1 MRLGVISIILLCMLA
16 GLASA
21 SVAIAGPTTVTRGGV
36 SDGQPNVDG
45 FFNLSISGNDSAS
58 VPMHLGLVVIPQT
71 MTGDICD
78 RPPYLINN
86 SIVGDT
92 LVLGDDAKIWPED
105 YSNPY
110 YFSKVSPNG
119 VDSPSV
125 GPWTVPWNGTHYYG
139 AINTNN
145 TTVMVGTLYPDDGTN
160 EFVSSSLKPG
170 SYTYHLQS
178 DFKQSV
184 PGSDSQDFNVTV
196 TYGAV
201 TAGAYNFTSWSQGS
215 LVPISTI
222 QSGHTVMLQGT
233 NTDTKTTYLWVGGEG
248 LPKCG
253 QFLGAL
259 TVEPQPTDNK
269 GAFMN
274 GTWYYQWEAPCT
286 GGNYT
291 VYASSVNSSD
301 VVPRLKNK
309 YALESCSASC
319 SEGGICGL
327 YNCPTCGPTPATI
340 SIKVTEPEF
349 NFTVPEIVD
358 RCCCAAFPCGATDPM
373 TSINLTG
380 YTGTPQQPVRVWLF
394 GNSWMGS
401 APYLVSNFTSGV
413 DSQGTFDLDVRTLF
427 STNGNH
433 IPFCELDAGEY
444 NLVIQI
450 PGCNSSA
457 IDVGPSYISKD
468 LVGYKA
474 YQALITKLNDRGQ
487 ALCPVCPKV
496 TDKYV
501 TLKFTIRDICNG
513 GSADFNGTPTSGLV
527 KLPVQFTD
535 LSTFMGTSWSWDFG
549 DNATSNETNPLH
561 VYTTPGN
568 YTVTLKVSN
577 GTITKEQK
585 KFDYIK
591 VSEVPSKYFEP
602 VANFTYSITHD
613 TTGEVQFID
622 QSFGSTPLTYSWNF
636 GDNSTSTNVSPFH
649 QFFALGIYSVT
660 LTVTDTHGKVSNITQ
675 QINVNAVP
683 IYSSP
688 VANFTYVPKNVD
700 PMTIQFIDQSFSST
714 DLWYLWNFGDGTNS
728 TDKVPAHTYTT
739 AATYNVSLTVTDQY
753 DNASTASQ
761 SIQVPVTP
769 GGLPNIDF
777 TADITSGQYP
787 LTVQFLDN
795 TTTTWADSWQW
806 NFGDGAVSSL
816 RSPSHTYTTP
826 GQYTVTLR
834 AANVNGEGNEMTKEN
849 YIIVQNHPPV
859 IAATADPMSGN
870 FPLKVEFTANATVNN
885 KTVEQSAPLIKTWIW
900 EFGDSS
906 TTSEQNPTHVYETPG
921 NYNVTV
927 LCQLVDGVSSQIDV
941 GTIKVGPQPYA
952 NFYWDYLD
960 KDETC
965 CYLVK
970 FTDTSV
976 GAASWNWDFGDGLT
990 SIEQN
995 PTHRFKE
1002 VGSYNVTLT
1011 IKDSSSA
1018 TSIMTK
1024 TVQITSGYTTPTPTP
1039 TPTPVPGQVIA
1050 DFTSKATAT
1059 RTIAFTDV
1067 STGEINGSTTWSWSF
1082 GDGTIASIQ
1091 NPIHLYPTDGQY
1103 TVVLTVSN
1111 GQFSDSESKTIGVR

>member
-1 MRLGVISIILLCMLA
+1 MLA

-21 SVAIAGPTTVTRGGV
+21 SVAISGPSTVTRGGV

-45 FFNLSISGNDSAS
+45 YFNLSVSGNSSAS
-58 VPMHLGLVVIPQT
+58 VPMHLGLVVVPQT

-78 RPPYLINN
+78 RPPFLINN
-86 SIVGDT
+86 SVVGDP
-92 LVLGDDAKIWPED
+92 LLLGSNATIWPED
-105 YSNPY
+105 FGNPY
-110 YFSKVSPNG
+110 TFWDVSPNG
-119 VDSPSV
+119 VESPSV
-125 GPWTVPWNGTHYYG
+125 GPWTVPWGGSHYYG
-139 AINTNN
+139 MVNTNN
-145 TTVMVGTLYPDDGTN
+145 TSVMVGTLYPDDGTN
-160 EFVSSSLKPG
+160 EFVATSLKPG
-170 SYTYHLQS
+170 TYTYHLQS
-178 DFKQSV
+178 DFQQSV
-184 PGSDSQDFNVTV
+184 PGSDSQDYNVTI

-215 LVPISTI
+215 LVPVSTI

-233 NTDTKTTYLWVGGEG
+233 NTDSKTTYLWVGGEG
-248 LPKCG
+248 LPQCG
-253 QFLGAL
+253 EFLGAL
-259 TVEPQPTDNK
+259 TVEPQPSDNQ

-309 YALESCSASC
+309 YTLEGCSASC

-327 YNCPTCGPTPATI
+327 YDCPTCGPSPATV
-340 SIKVTEPEF
+340 SITVIEPEF
-349 NFTVPEIVD
+349 NFTVPTIVD
-358 RCCCAAFPCGATDPM
+358 RCCCAAFPCGSSDPM

-380 YTGTPQQPVRVWLF
+380 YTGTPQQSVRVWLF

-401 APYLVSNFTSGV
+401 APYLVSNFTSGI
-413 DSQGTFDLDVRTLF
+413 DSQGTFNLDVRTLF

-444 NLVIQI
+444 NLIVQI
-450 PGCNSSA
+450 PGCDSDA
-457 IDVGPSYISKD
+457 IGVGPSYIPSD

-474 YQALITKLNDRGQ
+474 YQALITKLNDKGQ

-501 TLKFTIRDICNG
+501 SLKFTIKDICNG
-513 GSADFNGTPTSGLV
+513 GSADFNGTPTEGLV

-535 LSTFMGTSWSWDFG
+535 LSTFSGTSWAWDFG
-549 DNATSNETNPLH
+549 DNVTSNETNPLH
-561 VYTTPGN
+561 VYTTPGT
-568 YTVTLKVSN
+568 YTVTLKVTN
-577 GTITKEQK
+577 GTTTKEQK
-585 KFDYIK
+585 KYDYIK
-591 VSEVPSKYFEP
+591 VNEVPSKYFEP

-613 TTGEVQFID
+613 TTGEVAFVD
-622 QSFGSTPLTYSWNF
+622 QSFGSTPLTYSWDF
-636 GDNSTSTNVSPFH
+636 ADNSTSTNVSPVH
-649 QFFALGIYSVT
+649 QFPALGTYPVT
-660 LTVTDTHGKVSNITQ
+660 LTVIDTHGKVNSITQ

-688 VANFTYVPKNVD
+688 IANFTYVPKNVD

-728 TDKVPAHTYTT
+728 TDKVPAHTYSAPAQYSVT
-739 AATYNVSLTVTDQY
+739 LTVTDQY
-753 DNASTASQ
+753 NNASTTTQ
-761 SIQVPVTP
+761 DIQVPASP
-769 GGLPNIDF
+769 GGLPSIDF
-777 TADITSGQYP
+777 NADVTSGEYP

-849 YIIVQNHPPV
+849 YIIVQNQPPV
-859 IAATADPMSGN
+859 ITATADPMTGT
-870 FPLKVEFTANATVNN
+870 FPLKVEFTASATVNN
-885 KTVEQSAPLIKTWIW
+885 KTVEQSAPLIKSWLW
-900 EFGDSS
+900 DFGDSS
-906 TTSEQNPTHVYETPG
+906 VTAEQNPTHIYETPG
-921 NYNVTV
+921 NYAVTV
-927 LCQLVDGVSSQIDV
+927 LCQLVDGVSSQYDL
-941 GTIKVGPQPYA
+941 GTITVGPQPYA

-976 GAASWNWDFGDGLT
+976 GAASWEWDFGDGLT
-990 SIEQN
+990 STEQN

-1002 VGSYNVTLT
+1002 VGSYNVTLSV
-1011 IKDSSSA
+1011 KDSNSGS
-1018 TSIMTK
+1018 SIMTK
-1024 TVQITSGYTTPTPTP
+1024 TVQITAGYTTPTPTP
-1039 TPTPVPGQVIA
+1039 TPTPVPGVVTA
-1050 DFTSKATAT
+1050 DFTSKAIGT
-1059 RTIAFTDV
+1059 RTIAFTDA
-1067 STGEINGSTTWSWSF
+1067 STGEIEGSTTWSWSF
-1082 GDGTIASIQ
+1082 GDGTSAAIQ
-1091 NPIHLYPTDGQY
+1091 NPTHIYPVDGQY
-1103 TVVLTVSN
+1103 TVVLKVSN
-1111 GQFSDSESKTIGVR
+1111 GQFSDSETKTIGVR

>member
-1 MRLGVISIILLCMLA
+1 MLA